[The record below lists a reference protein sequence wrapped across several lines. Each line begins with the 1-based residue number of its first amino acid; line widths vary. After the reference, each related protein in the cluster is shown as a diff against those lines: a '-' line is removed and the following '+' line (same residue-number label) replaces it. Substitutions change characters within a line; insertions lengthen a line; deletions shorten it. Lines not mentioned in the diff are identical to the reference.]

1 LTLGAESHRA
11 RIERY
16 LPALMLVTD
25 SSRLAD
31 RHIADVVRAAI
42 DGGVNMVQV
51 REQALS
57 HEERLALSRQLR
69 GVVVD
74 RAMLFVNND
83 ALAAALSASDLHLP
97 ESTTHPGT
105 RGSMAISRSVHRL
118 DAAERAEAEGA
129 DMLVLGTVFS
139 SQSHPGGPTIGIE
152 GVREVCERVSVPVI
166 GIGGITKESAGD
178 VIRAGASGVAVISA
192 IFDAPDPRAA
202 AAELRGAV
210 DEAWAERTR

>member
-1 LTLGAESHRA
+1 
-11 RIERY
+11 
-16 LPALMLVTD
+16 MLVTD

-51 REQALS
+51 REKALT
-57 HEERLALSRQLR
+57 HEELLALSRRLR
-69 GVVVD
+69 GVVAD

-105 RGSMAISRSVHRL
+105 RGGSMAISRSVHSI

-129 DMLVLGTVFS
+129 DVLVLGTVFTS
-139 SQSHPGGPTIGIE
+139 PSHPGAPTIGIE
-152 GVREVCERVSVPVI
+152 GVRGVCERVSVPVI

-202 AAELRGAV
+202 AAELRSAI
-210 DEAWAERTR
+210 DAAWAERGN